1 MQLATNPK
9 PTRPLAN
16 TIRTV
21 LFITGVVLV
30 YAYAVQALQIDLAK
44 PLEAGRQSSLMR
56 VLRMLADPDF
66 FTFSEAGRII
76 GLSAAYYL
84 NEDGWEVTV
93 LERGDLTDNCSFGNM
108 GYLSP
113 SHFVPLAAP
122 GIISQGILWMFRQ
135 KSPFYVRPSLRP
147 DLIDWGLKFM
157 RASTQQHVQRSAR
170 PLVDLLLL
178 SKSLTAGWQKS
189 GLMNFEYAEN
199 GCIMYYQTA
208 KTEKEELENARI
220 AADLGLKTEV
230 LDREQSQALE
240 PDLRPD
246 VRGGV
251 WFKDD
256 AHLHPNTLMKQ
267 LPELLEKRGVKILRN
282 VEVVGFQK
290 ESGKITSVKF
300 KSPNHQSPINQS
312 PDLVVLAAGSWS
324 PQIARMAGEY
334 LPLMPGKGYSMT
346 VDTPR
351 QLLRYPCILLEA
363 KVALTPWAT
372 RLRIGSTM
380 EIGPVND
387 RILFPRVQGILEA
400 VPKFL
405 PGYND
410 DPAFRELADLEKLK
424 KNIREKVW
432 FGFRPVSAD
441 GMPYIGF
448 AKKTENLLVATGH
461 AMLGLSMGAGTGKL
475 VAEMAGGKPASIGME
490 AFDPKRY

>member
-1 MQLATNPK
+1 MKAT
-9 PTRPLAN
+9 
-16 TIRTV
+16 I
-21 LFITGVVLV
+21 IG
-30 YAYAVQALQIDLAK
+30 
-44 PLEAGRQSSLMR
+44 G
-56 VLRMLADPDF
+56 
-66 FTFSEAGRII
+66 GII

-84 NEDGWEVTV
+84 NEDGWDVTL

-135 KSPFYVRPSLRP
+135 KSPFYVRPSLNW
-147 DLIDWGLKFM
+147 DLIDWGWKFM
-157 RASTQQHVQRSAR
+157 RASNQRHVERSAR
-170 PLVDLLLL
+170 PLVDLLML
-178 SKSLTAGWQKS
+178 SKNLTAGWQKS
-189 GLMNFEYAEN
+189 GLMNFDYTEN
-199 GCIMYYQTA
+199 GCIMYFQTA
-208 KTEKEELENARI
+208 KLENEELENARI
-220 AADLGLKTEV
+220 AADLGLKAEV
-230 LDREQSQALE
+230 LDREQIQTLE

-256 AHLHPNTLMKQ
+256 AHLHPNTLMRQ
-267 LPELLEKRGVKILRN
+267 LPALLEKRGVKIIRN
-282 VEVVGFQK
+282 AEVIGFQK
-290 ESGKITSVKF
+290 ENEKITAVKY
-300 KSPNHQSPINQS
+300 QTADNQELIANN
-312 PDLVVLAAGSWS
+312 DLTILAAGSWS
-324 PQIARMAGEY
+324 PQLAKLAGEY

-346 VDTPR
+346 IETPR

-363 KVALTPWAT
+363 KVALTPWAS

-410 DPAFRELADLEKLK
+410 DPVFRELADLEKLK
-424 KNIREKVW
+424 RNLREKVW
-432 FGFRPVSAD
+432 FGYRPVSAD

-448 AKKTENLLVATGH
+448 AKKTKNLIMATGH
-461 AMLGLSMGAGTGKL
+461 AMLGLSLGAGTGKL
-475 VAEMAGGKPASIGME
+475 VAEMAGGKPTSIGAEM
-490 AFDPKRY
+490 FDPKRY